1 MPDTFRVVALSRALL
16 STGLLPSL
24 AFSST
29 EVLTYL
35 TVDEFSVLVLHM
47 AIVGPTPRAFLGRAR
62 ASSRAPVL
70 YVGSSPRHNVGAD
83 DLDADGHAP
92 DGLPPDT
99 IAAMALSL
107 VPEAVAPARILRWG
121 QLRMDVGRRE
131 AWWAARRLVLTSM
144 QFRLLA
150 TLVLA
155 EGCVVP
161 ALELSRRAFG
171 SAVAHDDERVHAHVR
186 RIRKLIEDDPSH
198 PQFLVTVR
206 GEGFR
211 LAVGDGHASWSESST
226 PGWAQARDSS
236 TARSSTY
243 SPADQPL

>member
-1 MPDTFRVVALSRALL
+1 
-16 STGLLPSL
+16 
-24 AFSST
+24 
-29 EVLTYL
+29 
-35 TVDEFSVLVLHM
+35 VLH
-47 AIVGPTPRAFLGRAR
+47 
-62 ASSRAPVL
+62 
-70 YVGSSPRHNVGAD
+70 VGSSPRHNPGAD

-107 VPEAVAPARILRWG
+107 VPEAVVPARVLRWG

-131 AWWAARRLVLTSM
+131 AWWAARRLALTSM
-144 QFRLLA
+144 QFRLLV

-155 EGCVVP
+155 EGCVVS

-171 SAVAHDDERVHAHVR
+171 SAVANDDERVHAHVR
-186 RIRKLIEDDPSH
+186 RIRKLIEADPSH

-211 LAVGDGHASWSESST
+211 LAASGGHAFWSESST
-226 PGWAQARDSS
+226 PAWAQARDSS
-236 TARSSTY
+236 TARSCTY